1 MQVTFSPHF
10 SIRKDKL
17 SIANSLSREEDISGA
32 NIVYR
37 HIKLSIASSLLREED
52 ISDANIV
59 YRHLKCKR
67 QDTASVDIIG
77 SLPKCIIQEISSDTL
92 ICDLPEC
99 IKHKI
104 LVYLPIKEAVKTSI
118 LSKNWRYTWSTIPN
132 LVVDNSNSHQN
143 RSDEEESRIGK
154 FVNQL
159 LTCHKG
165 NLHKFKLSGFYL
177 CSLVT
182 KTWIKIL
189 SQKQINELILEAYP
203 DKFEV
208 IFYINFCLELK
219 VLVLSRCLLYLPL
232 EFDGFKLLHTIDL
245 RDCSFLLRGI
255 TELVSICP
263 LLKKL
268 TFKPLYFYEVI
279 IIDSP
284 SLEELTIYGKF
295 TKIYL
300 LTPKLCIVNFATTAR
315 TVELRGNLIKLHVY
329 IEDILSYG
337 ASCFFLQ
344 KYPPSLNYLTM
355 MVMILS
361 SSEYRNY
368 YLRQL
373 FQGVPKLQRLIVY
386 LEPGDPSYV
395 SISYKIQDQIFPCLV
410 EATIIPFFSSVTV
423 FEFAEFILRCA
434 PLLKRLIISCEM
446 KDCEVSKLN
455 GIRKLSTKA
464 EIIFGKSCVTS
475 EGKFEGCCCSMCDIV
490 AW

>member
-1 MQVTFSPHF
+1 MGKRNFSSFLLILTSIPLAVRFLQQVAISPHF

-17 SIANSLSREEDISGA
+17 SIASSLSREISGA
-32 NIVYR
+32 Y
-37 HIKLSIASSLLREED
+37 
-52 ISDANIV
+52 IV
-59 YRHLKCKR
+59 YRHLKCKK
-67 QDTASVDIIG
+67 QDTASVL
-77 SLPKCIIQEISSDTL
+77 SECIIQDISSDVL

-99 IKHKI
+99 IIHKI
-104 LVYLPIKEAVKTSI
+104 LIYLSIKEAVKTSI
-118 LSKNWRYTWSTIPN
+118 LSKSWRYTWSTIPN

-143 RSDEEESRIGK
+143 HSDEEESRIEK

-159 LTCHKG
+159 LTCHRG
-165 NLHKFKLSGFYL
+165 NLHKFKLSGL
-177 CSLVT
+177 TSLVT
-182 KTWIKIL
+182 EPWIQIL
-189 SQKQINELILEAYP
+189 SQKQINELILEAHPY
-203 DKFEV
+203 KFVV
-208 IFYINFCLELK
+208 IFYTNFCLALK
-219 VLVLSRCLLYLPL
+219 VLVLSRCLVYLPL
-232 EFDGFKLLHTIDL
+232 NFDGFKLLHTIDL
-245 RDCSFLLRGI
+245 RNCRFRLKGI
-255 TELVSICP
+255 TEFVSFCP

-268 TFKPLYFYEVI
+268 TFKLPYDDEVI
-279 IIDSP
+279 IIDSLN
-284 SLEELTIYGKF
+284 LEELTIYGKF
-295 TKIYL
+295 TEIYL
-300 LTPKLCIVNFATTAR
+300 LTPKLCIVNFVTTDR

-329 IEDILSYG
+329 IKDILSYG

-361 SSEYRNY
+361 SSEYQTY
-368 YLRQL
+368 YARQL
-373 FQGVPKLQRLIVY
+373 FQEVPKLQRLIVY
-386 LEPGDPSYV
+386 LEPGDPSSV

-423 FEFAEFILRCA
+423 YECAEFILRCA

-455 GIRKLSTKA
+455 GIRKLSTKV